1 MNKSISPDEWISQAF
16 RLIKAIA
23 EWERTN
29 GTASALVTDQERRD
43 IAAIASQWALTHNA
57 RGLVET
63 VPNTVASTP
72 YPGKG
77 HPWSDFLHHRARAIE
92 WLYSGEGGGIC
103 KRNDAEIAR
112 ILSMDTVQVMLIRKH
127 TGSQK

>member
-1 MNKSISPDEWISQAF
+1 MNKSISADEWISQAF

-29 GTASALVTDQERRD
+29 GTASTLVTDQERRD

-63 VPNTVASTP
+63 VPTTVVSTP

-77 HPWSDFLHHRARAIE
+77 HPWADFLYHRARAIQ
-92 WLYSGEGGGIC
+92 WLYDGEASDGC
-103 KRNDAEIAR
+103 KGNDAEIAR
-112 ILSMDTVQVMLIRKH
+112 ILSMDTTQVMLIRKH
-127 TGSQK
+127 TDG